1 MKPGKSGPVDYERLR
16 QLRSR
21 GMPNA
26 EIASVLGCSIRT
38 VDGAAKKLGE
48 GRRPPGPRKSVPP
61 LQLFAAW
68 GRSELTKS
76 EVARELGISD
86 KKLDQLA
93 RFHKL
98 PPRAYVSRNCTQT
111 ESAPDDFG
119 DPEPLETLDL
129 CPWVQKRIEE
139 LRLKERHF
147 QEKIRQEWEP
157 ILS

>member
-1 MKPGKSGPVDYERLR
+1 
-16 QLRSR
+16 
-21 GMPNA
+21 
-26 EIASVLGCSIRT
+26 
-38 VDGAAKKLGE
+38 
-48 GRRPPGPRKSVPP
+48 
-61 LQLFAAW
+61 
-68 GRSELTKS
+68 
-76 EVARELGISD
+76 
-86 KKLDQLA
+86 
-93 RFHKL
+93 
-98 PPRAYVSRNCTQT
+98 VSRNCTQT